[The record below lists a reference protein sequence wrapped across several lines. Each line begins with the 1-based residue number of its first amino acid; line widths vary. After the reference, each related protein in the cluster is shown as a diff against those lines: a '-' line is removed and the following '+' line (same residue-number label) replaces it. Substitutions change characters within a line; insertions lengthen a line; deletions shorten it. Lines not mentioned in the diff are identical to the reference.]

1 MGECSTPVKRTM
13 TQLMGVLLGNNAGD
27 KDCEGIY
34 KSLKEGGLIR
44 DTELAEDTVMFNLER
59 IFKSHSELNDTM
71 VGIRSLLKDTGKLYD
86 SASEKVLGS
95 ADRINNYGV
104 DIERFIVKIA
114 DYYVDMLA
122 AAKTMFRCIQSNL
135 DVMAALEHS
144 VIVGLDMPS
153 IVWDA
158 SAGAED
164 IEFVVGSKQ
173 YAMSFARQIMESIGE
188 SDEC

>member
-1 MGECSTPVKRTM
+1 MGEGSTPVKRTM
-13 TQLMGVLLGNNAGD
+13 TQLMGILLGNNAGD
-27 KDCEGIY
+27 KDCEDMY
-34 KSLKEGGLIR
+34 RSLKEGGLIR

-71 VGIRSLLKDTGKLYD
+71 VGIRSLLKDTGKLYY

-122 AAKTMFRCIQSNL
+122 AAKAMFRCIQSNL

-158 SAGAED
+158 STDAED
-164 IEFVVGSKQ
+164 IAFVVGSKQ
-173 YAMSFARQIMESIGE
+173 YAMSVTKQIREKMGE
-188 SDEC
+188 

>member
-1 MGECSTPVKRTM
+1 
-13 TQLMGVLLGNNAGD
+13 
-27 KDCEGIY
+27 
-34 KSLKEGGLIR
+34 
-44 DTELAEDTVMFNLER
+44 
-59 IFKSHSELNDTM
+59 M
-71 VGIRSLLKDTGKLYD
+71 VGVRSLLKDAGKLYY

-95 ADRINNYGV
+95 ADRINSYGV

-114 DYYVDMLA
+114 DYYVDMLT
-122 AAKTMFRCIQSNL
+122 AAKAMFRCIQSNL

>member
-1 MGECSTPVKRTM
+1 MGECDTPVKRAM
-13 TQLMGVLLGNNAGD
+13 TQLMTVLLGNNAGD
-27 KDCEGIY
+27 KDCEDMY
-34 KSLKEGGLIR
+34 KSLKEDGLIR
-44 DTELAEDTVMFNLER
+44 DTELVSDTVMFNLER
-59 IFKSHSELNDTM
+59 IFKSHSELEDTM
-71 VGIRSLLKDTGKLYD
+71 TGVRSLLKDAGKLYY

-158 SAGAED
+158 STDAED
-164 IEFVVGSKQ
+164 ITFVVGSKQ
-173 YAMSFARQIMESIGE
+173 YAMSFAGQIMEKVSE
-188 SDEC
+188 